1 MAYNAVSSYK
11 NTSITTASPA
21 QLLVMLYD
29 EAVRQLD
36 KAIDLLD
43 EFDKNGRKDPSKIEP
58 ISKAVIKTQNIVTEL
73 MASLDFDKGG
83 EIAKNLFSLYT
94 WFNRELT
101 DANIKHDRQKITV
114 VRNLISEMRSTWTE
128 VSVKIA
134 TEEKSKIIPSVNI
147 SY

>member
-1 MAYNAVSSYK
+1 
-11 NTSITTASPA
+11 
-21 QLLVMLYD
+21 MLYD

>member
-1 MAYNAVSSYK
+1 
-11 NTSITTASPA
+11 A